1 MRASLV
7 IVVACR
13 QWGYKMGKIADLQY
27 IGAPVEDPVR
37 TAAFIGGMIL
47 TKRQKA
53 ALLKDYLGE
62 KRVSIDAAIRGAADA
77 YVEAL

>member
-1 MRASLV
+1 
-7 IVVACR
+7 
-13 QWGYKMGKIADLQY
+13 MGKVDDLLY
-27 IGAPVEDPVR
+27 IGAPVHDPVQ

-53 ALLKDYLGE
+53 ALLKDYLTE
-62 KRVSIDAAIRGAADA
+62 KELMLTPEIRKGADA